1 MTAIRE
7 TAAYGSCRTPGTRAD
22 ACPTGPWTAHRARRP
37 QRSTGALLVSVH
49 DEKASKMTS
58 QMEGAPGMR

>member
-1 MTAIRE
+1 MTPIRE
-7 TAAYGSCRTPGTRAD
+7 TGLWIVPDPWKTRRRVS
-22 ACPTGPWTAHRARRP
+22 HRSLDGAPRRP
-37 QRSTGALLVSVH
+37 QRSTGALIVSVH